1 MMVRN
6 EDKIQARKKQIID
19 ALKVRLSSDVYSRIT
34 VQDIAQES
42 GFSKG
47 GVLHYFPSK
56 EDIYFALIEDIFS
69 EIDRAHQ
76 EVVRMDLKAHSTT
89 SLSALVGVENFI
101 LDKTNVRVMINL
113 IL

>member
-6 EDKIQARKKQIID
+6 EDKIQARKKQIVD

-34 VQDIAQES
+34 VQDIAQQS

-56 EDIYFALIEDIFS
+56 EDIYFALIEDIF
-69 EIDRAHQ
+69 RVHPGYKY
-76 EVVRMDLKAHSTT
+76 V
-89 SLSALVGVENFI
+89 FI
-101 LDKTNVRVMINL
+101 M
-113 IL
+113 

>member
-42 GFSKG
+42 
-47 GVLHYFPSK
+47 VFP
-56 EDIYFALIEDIFS
+56 
-69 EIDRAHQ
+69 RA
-76 EVVRMDLKAHSTT
+76 ESFIISPRKRIST
-89 SLSALVGVENFI
+89 SRLLRISSV
-101 LDKTNVRVMINL
+101 K
-113 IL
+113 